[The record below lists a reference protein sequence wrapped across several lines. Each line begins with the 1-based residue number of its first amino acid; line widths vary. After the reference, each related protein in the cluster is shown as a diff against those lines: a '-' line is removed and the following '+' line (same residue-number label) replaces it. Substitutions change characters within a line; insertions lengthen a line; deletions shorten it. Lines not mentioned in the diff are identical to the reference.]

1 MDIEDVAREIV
12 DSAIK
17 VHRILGPGLLE
28 STYQKCLKHELS
40 RRGVFVQTDLN
51 SCSVETGGFEAK
63 LGVSNSW
70 FLQNMSLELPII
82 YEGVIIDA
90 GYRIDML
97 AEHCVIVENKAV
109 ERLLPIHEAQ
119 ILTYMKLR
127 DLRLG
132 FLLNWN
138 VPLLKHGI
146 RRMVNLLNRDG
157 AKG

>member
-1 MDIEDVAREIV
+1 MDIEDVAREII

-28 STYQKCLKHELS
+28 SAYQKCLKHELGQ
-40 RRGVFVQTDLN
+40 RGLYVQT
-51 SCSVETGGFEAK
+51 E
-63 LGVSNSW
+63 
-70 FLQNMSLELPII
+70 LELPII
-82 YEGVIIDA
+82 YEGMTIDA

-97 AEHCVIVENKAV
+97 VEHCVVVENKAV
-109 ERLLPIHEAQ
+109 EKLLPIHEAQ
-119 ILTYMKLR
+119 LLTYMKLR

-146 RRMVNLLNRDG
+146 RRMVNLLNRQG
-157 AKG
+157 T